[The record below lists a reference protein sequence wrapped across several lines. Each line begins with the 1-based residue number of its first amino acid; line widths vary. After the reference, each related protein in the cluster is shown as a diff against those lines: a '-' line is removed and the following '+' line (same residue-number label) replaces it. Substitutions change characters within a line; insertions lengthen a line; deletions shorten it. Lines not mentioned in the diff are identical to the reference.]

1 MVQFSNKIGVN
12 KRVDRIRVEVLGYVL
27 GTSVLAIIGL
37 IAHILDLIAYS
48 EIFAVNILAMTS
60 GLYLGISIV
69 VGGGLKRFLSVFLIS
84 FLTIVISDLCFS
96 FLPQFIALSIS
107 LTALLVMIRY
117 YLVKDHDS
125 GWFGAVCAE
134 LMAVIFLLIIET
146 ILALAQLFVF

>member
-1 MVQFSNKIGVN
+1 
-12 KRVDRIRVEVLGYVL
+12 VDRIRVEVLGYVL

-37 IAHILDLIAYS
+37 IAYILDLIAYT

-69 VGGGLKRFLSVFLIS
+69 VGGGLKRFLTVFLIS
-84 FLTIVISDLCFS
+84 FLGIVISDLCFS

-134 LMAVIFLLIIET
+134 LMAVIFLLIIEM